1 MPKPAYKDPS
11 RPIACRVEDLLSR
24 MTLDEK
30 LAQLVGIPTG
40 RFMTRGEFS
49 AAKAKKLLAG
59 GVGQITRVGA
69 APEGLSTRQCAQFIV
84 DLQKY
89 ILKNTRLGIPAIVH
103 EECLSGFT
111 ARGAT
116 TFPQAIALAGTW
128 DPGLLRTIT
137 TTIRKQVR
145 AIGATQGLSPVLDV
159 LRDPRWGRTEETLGE
174 DPYLVARMG
183 VAYIKGLQG
192 DDLTQGLA
200 ATPKHFAAHGFP
212 EGGRNCAPVHV
223 GEREFREV
231 FLFPFEA
238 AVKIAKAR
246 SLMNA
251 YHVRDG
257 VPAACDRSLLT
268 GILREEWG
276 FEGFVFSDY
285 GSINMLHSYHGV
297 AASRKEAGVKALEAG
312 IDIEL
317 PSADCYGAPLRAA
330 LREGSVS
337 QETVNT
343 AVRRILRAKFLLG
356 LFERP
361 HVDPRKAPRSLDTPA
376 ARKLA
381 RTAAQKSITLLANN
395 GALPLAKTV
404 KSIAV
409 VGPNADSVHALYGD
423 YAYTN
428 HVPAPND
435 LVSVTA
441 LAGIKKKVRR
451 AKILYAKGCNRSGA
465 DKRGFGEAIAAA
477 KQSDV
482 VIAVM
487 GEKSGFDHD
496 NISGEN
502 CDRADLRLPGVQEEL
517 VLALAKTRKPV
528 VLVLMNGRPLTLGPV
543 ARRCA
548 AVIEAWLPGEEG
560 GNALADIL
568 FGDVNPGGKLP
579 LSFPACVGQVPLH
592 YYRRPS
598 GFWHYVDTG
607 KFPVGKIP
615 ATPAYPFGHGLS
627 YTTFKYTALSIT
639 PKECGPNGTVTV
651 KCRVTNT
658 GKVAGDEVVQLYIRD
673 EVASVSRPV
682 MELKGFA
689 RVALEPRQTRTVAFT
704 LALDQLA
711 FYDPHMRFVVE
722 PGTFRVMVASSSADI
737 RLKGAFEVTGPAK
750 VVMSHRTFFSKV
762 EVR

>member
-1 MPKPAYKDPS
+1 MAKPAYKDSS
-11 RPIACRVEDLLSR
+11 RLIADRVEDVLSR
-24 MTLDEK
+24 MTMEEK

-40 RFMTRGEFS
+40 HFMTRGKFS
-49 AAKAKKLLAG
+49 AAKAKKLLAN

-69 APEGLSTRQCAQFIV
+69 APDGLSTRQCAQFIA
-84 DLQKY
+84 DLQKH
-89 ILKNTRLGIPAIVH
+89 IVGHTRLGIPAMVH

-116 TFPQAIALAGTW
+116 TFPQAIGLAGTW
-128 DPGLLRTIT
+128 DPDLMQEIT
-137 TTIRKQVR
+137 TVIRKQVR

-183 VAYIKGLQG
+183 VAYVRGLQG
-192 DDLTQGLA
+192 DDLTQGLV

-238 AVKIAKAR
+238 AVKIGHAR
-246 SLMNA
+246 SVMNA

-257 VPAACDRSLLT
+257 VPAACDRKLLT

-285 GSINMLHSYHGV
+285 GSITMLHTLHGV

-317 PSADCYGAPLRAA
+317 PRADCYGAPLRAA
-330 LREGSVS
+330 LREGSIS
-337 QETVNT
+337 QETINT
-343 AVRRILRAKFLLG
+343 AVRRILQAKFELG

-376 ARKLA
+376 ARRLA
-381 RTAAQKSITLLANN
+381 KIAAQKSITLLTNR

-409 VGPNADSVHALYGD
+409 VGPNADSVQALYGD
-423 YAYTN
+423 YSYTN

-441 LAGIKKKVRR
+441 LAGIKRKARR
-451 AKILYAKGCNRSGA
+451 AKVIHAKGCERCGGDRSGF
-465 DKRGFGEAIAAA
+465 DEAIAAA
-477 KQSDV
+477 QRCDV

-487 GEKSGFDHD
+487 GEKSGFYSD

-517 VLALAKTRKPV
+517 VLALAGSRTPV
-528 VLVLMNGRPLTLGPV
+528 ILVLMNGRPLALGAV
-543 ARRCA
+543 ARKCA
-548 AVIEAWLPGEEG
+548 AIVEAWLPGEEG

-568 FGDVNPGGKLP
+568 FGDVNPSGKLP
-579 LSFPACVGQVPLH
+579 LSFPAQVGQVPMH

-598 GFWHYVDTG
+598 GFWHYVDTD
-607 KFPVGKIP
+607 KFPAGKIP
-615 ATPAYPFGHGLS
+615 AAPAYPFGHGLS
-627 YTTFKYTALSIT
+627 YTTFRYTALSIT
-639 PKECGPNGTVTV
+639 PRKCGPTGTVTV
-651 KCRVTNT
+651 KCRVRI
-658 GKVAGDEVVQLYIRD
+658 GD
-673 EVASVSRPV
+673 
-682 MELKGFA
+682 
-689 RVALEPRQTRTVAFT
+689 
-704 LALDQLA
+704 
-711 FYDPHMRFVVE
+711 
-722 PGTFRVMVASSSADI
+722 
-737 RLKGAFEVTGPAK
+737 
-750 VVMSHRTFFSKV
+750 
-762 EVR
+762 